1 MTIKLNH
8 QRILIAK
15 TTHLGDVV
23 ITLPLAARLKQQSPD
38 CTVMFLTQARTA
50 AVVGRCLDVDSVH
63 TEPEDFDDLV
73 ALLASLQV
81 DVFIQVNTSK
91 RLAKAAKAAGIAVR
105 IGSLFR
111 LYNWWLCTHCVA
123 ISRGHSQLNKRLLD
137 MQYLRPFGLG
147 EASLE
152 QISTSYQFASQ
163 DPAPLIQRLG
173 LAMHKRRILVHPC
186 LITAKSHQWPLV
198 AYQAL
203 MAAFDPKDYQWIITG
218 TAADRTYL
226 APLLANNNAN
236 VDCVNTVGHLT
247 LDELITL
254 MMISDGLIASNT
266 GPLHL
271 AAALGIPVVGFYQS
285 NPAVYRRWA
294 AVGRSVTLL
303 HSDVACLGDKHGKA
317 CLCVQAISPE
327 QVKQAI
333 ISWFAER

>member
-1 MTIKLNH
+1 MTIKLSR

-23 ITLPLAARLKQQSPD
+23 ISLPLAAQLKQQSPD

-50 AVVGRCLDVDSVH
+50 AIAARCLAVDSVH
-63 TEPEDFDDLV
+63 TEPEDFDGLV
-73 ALLASLQV
+73 ALLTSLQV

-91 RLAKAAKAAGIAVR
+91 RLAKAAKAAGIKVR

-123 ISRGHSQLNKRLLD
+123 ISRGHTQLNKRLLD

-147 EASLE
+147 EALLE
-152 QISTSYQFASQ
+152 QISSSYQFAAQ
-163 DPAPLIQRLG
+163 NPAPLIQRFG

-186 LITAKSHQWPLV
+186 LITAKSHQWPLA
-198 AYQAL
+198 AYQTL
-203 MAAFDPKDYQWIITG
+203 MASFDSDKYQWIITG
-218 TAADRTYL
+218 TAADRAYL
-226 APLLANNNAN
+226 APLLANDNAN
-236 VDCVNTVGHLT
+236 VDCVDTVGHLT
-247 LDELITL
+247 LDELVTL

-271 AAALGIPVVGFYQS
+271 AAALGIPVAGFYQS

-303 HSDVACLGDKHGKA
+303 HSDIACLGDKHGKA
-317 CLCVQAISPE
+317 CPCVQAISPE
-327 QVKQAI
+327 QVHQVI
-333 ISWFAER
+333 SSWFV